1 MVIGR
6 SDEQQNP
13 SDSMAP
19 TTPRHCLVLL
29 GGTHLGQRPYAAQK
43 AGHMTAIASNIRI
56 SPRLDLAPKGP
67 FSNRVSLVNSLLLT
81 SATVPGSRFSP
92 RSEDIR
98 RNIWSEAQ
106 ALQCPQRAHV
116 AFTRPNGL
124 PRSQPAPSPRRA
136 TITSETRPGWILL
149 KRGSGGRGLLGPA
162 ERLPRAPHAVQD
174 Y

>member
-1 MVIGR
+1 MAIGR
-6 SDEQQNP
+6 TDERQNP
-13 SDSMAP
+13 LIP
-19 TTPRHCLVLL
+19 V
-29 GGTHLGQRPYAAQK
+29 AATCRRVVWMSLADPIWASGHRLASK
-43 AGHMTAIASNIRI
+43 AGHMTAFEPTPI
-56 SPRLDLAPKGP
+56 SRKTLEPYGP

-124 PRSQPAPSPRRA
+124 PRSQPAPSPL
-136 TITSETRPGWILL
+136 SL
-149 KRGSGGRGLLGPA
+149 
-162 ERLPRAPHAVQD
+162 
-174 Y
+174 

>member
-1 MVIGR
+1 MAIGR
-6 SDEQQNP
+6 TDERQNP
-13 SDSMAP
+13 LIPVAETCRRVVWMSLADPIWASGHRLAS
-19 TTPRHCLVLL
+19 
-29 GGTHLGQRPYAAQK
+29 K
-43 AGHMTAIASNIRI
+43 AGHMTAFEPTPI
-56 SPRLDLAPKGP
+56 SRKTLEPYGP